1 MEALQAGKQNFA
13 VFVLNVPRPRMA
25 AQKKFVST
33 LSGKKLRHFLPGDAE
48 PTTFE
53 ESTGRKLTVVN
64 QSKNCQQRK
73 TRGGEKIPGMREIP
87 FGGTQIFFLLP
98 DIADMPAPDL

>member
-13 VFVLNVPRPRMA
+13 VFVLNVARLGWLL
-25 AQKKFVST
+25 KKS
-33 LSGKKLRHFLPGDAE
+33 LSPHSGKKLRHFLPGDAE

-98 DIADMPAPDL
+98 DIADMLAPDL

>member
-13 VFVLNVPRPRMA
+13 VFVLNVARLGWLLKKSLSPHSRAKNSDISSLGTRSRP
-25 AQKKFVST
+25 
-33 LSGKKLRHFLPGDAE
+33 LLN
-48 PTTFE
+48 

-98 DIADMPAPDL
+98 DIADMLAPDL